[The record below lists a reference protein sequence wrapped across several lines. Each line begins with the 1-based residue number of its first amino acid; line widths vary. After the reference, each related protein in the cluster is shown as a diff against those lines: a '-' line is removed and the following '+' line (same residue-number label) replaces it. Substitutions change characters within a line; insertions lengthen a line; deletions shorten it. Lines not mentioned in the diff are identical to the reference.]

1 MAMILLIEPAEMCLF
16 SLGEGPFCQQSCL
29 MQLYVWSE
37 HQQWKEWEHIGI
49 LVNLRCSSTVV

>member
-16 SLGEGPFCQQSCL
+16 SLGEGPFCQPSCL

-49 LVNLRCSSTVV
+49 